1 MRLGR
6 TGEGCLATVLLKL
19 ESMEPCSSVKDRIG
33 KCMIEEAEKAGLISP
48 GHNFIFFIFIFLFF
62 HGRFPLP
69 VQIGH
74 YCPHIFSRLSLNLI
88 PSVSHICSLL
98 LYLPFPI
105 SHLPSFARFYFPHF
119 ARFYFPH
126 FARFY
131 FLTHSHTCFPSYIG
145 ILYFS

>member
-48 GHNFIFFIFIFLFF
+48 GDNFIFFSSLFF
-62 HGRFPLP
+62 YFFMVMFPLS

-88 PSVSHICSLL
+88 PSVSHICSLQ

-105 SHLPSFARFYFPHF
+105 PHLPYFARFCLLHF
-119 ARFYFPH
+119 ARFYS
-126 FARFY
+126 
-131 FLTHSHTCFPSYIG
+131 LTHSHTCFPSYIG
-145 ILYFS
+145 ILYLS